1 MTDRMTS
8 TPDRVGVITSVQ
20 RRRRWTAA
28 EKMRLAEATF
38 GPGMTVSLVA
48 RQNGIAPNQLFAWRQ
63 LAAQGALTA
72 TGAGEEVV
80 PASEYRALQSPVREL
95 QRLLG
100 KKALEAEILKEAL
113 ELAAGPGRGL
123 SWSVSLPRAGSR

>member
-1 MTDRMTS
+1 
-8 TPDRVGVITSVQ
+8 
-20 RRRRWTAA
+20 
-28 EKMRLAEATF
+28 
-38 GPGMTVSLVA
+38 VSLVA

>member
-80 PASEYRALQSPVREL
+80 PASEYRALQNQVREL

-100 KKALEAEILKEAL
+100 KKSLEAEILKEAL
-113 ELAAGPGRGL
+113 ERTGSKKRLLRA
-123 SWSVSLPRAGSR
+123 SWSDQEASR